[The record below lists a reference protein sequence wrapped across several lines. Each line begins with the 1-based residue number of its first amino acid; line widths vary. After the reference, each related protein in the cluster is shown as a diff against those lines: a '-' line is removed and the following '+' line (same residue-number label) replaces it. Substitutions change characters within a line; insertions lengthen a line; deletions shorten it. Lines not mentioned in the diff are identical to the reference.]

1 MRAPLTSRLGTLLVL
16 AAVAVG
22 CSQGNAIKTVPVSGK
37 VTYKAQPV
45 EGATVSFIPDGDGR
59 PAIAISGAGGAYRL
73 MTLDVPGALP
83 GTYTVTVRKSDIPLE
98 STKPVTM
105 EEAVKMNT
113 RPPPPPKELLPGR
126 YADASKSPL
135 KFEVKP
141 GQNNTFDL
149 LLAD

>member
-1 MRAPLTSRLGTLLVL
+1 MGAPRTMRL
-16 AAVAVG
+16 AALLGLVAVAAG
-22 CSQGNAIKTVPVSGK
+22 CSRGAAIKTVPVSGK
-37 VTYKAQPV
+37 VTYKGQPV

-59 PAIAISGAGGAYRL
+59 PAIAMSSVGGAYRL
-73 MTLDVPGALP
+73 MTLDVPGAMP
-83 GTYTVTVRKSDIPLE
+83 GSYTVTVRKSDIPLE

-113 RPPPPPKELLPGR
+113 RPPPAPKELLPTK

-135 KFEVKP
+135 KLDVKP
-141 GQNNTFDL
+141 GQNNTIDL